1 MQQTF
6 NDECRAY
13 LEEGGI
19 LKVKLPEK
27 NTTSNRKIELKEE
40 ATIIRKEG
48 KFGLRWENN
57 GKEFFDN
64 DCVKQFVVWASET
77 VRETHKLPDNDR
89 TKYYSCV
96 NYYVGG
102 KPKHALDKYIKAR
115 REASAV
121 AAPGDR
127 GEYLAEGQG
136 AGACALF
143 SFLS

>member
-27 NTTSNRKIELKEE
+27 NKTSNRKIELKEE

-64 DCVKQFVVWASET
+64 EANQNMPWTSTSRPDVKHQ
-77 VRETHKLPDNDR
+77 
-89 TKYYSCV
+89 
-96 NYYVGG
+96 
-102 KPKHALDKYIKAR
+102 
-115 REASAV
+115 
-121 AAPGDR
+121 
-127 GEYLAEGQG
+127 Q
-136 AGACALF
+136 
-143 SFLS
+143 